1 VTDRFDSFVIFGAM
15 RTGSNFLE
23 SSLNSVPGVACHGEA
38 FNAWFIGAENR
49 TELLGFDLKRREADP
64 LGFLETLRSQPGLN
78 GFRYFH
84 DHDARIV
91 EAVMDDPRCAK
102 IVLARNPVDSF
113 ISRRMAYATD
123 QWKLSHA
130 RDRNDMT
137 VSFAAAN
144 FERFLSEN
152 QAFYLRVLH
161 ALQTRGQTAFFLAYE
176 DLGDTDVLNGLLSF
190 LGVPGRLAA
199 ASSDLVRQNPKEI
212 AAMITNLP
220 LMHATLERLDLFN
233 LSRIPNFEPRR
244 GPAVPGYVAARGA
257 ALLYMPVRCGPEA
270 AVRSWLA
277 GLGSAPS
284 RGIDEAFNRNS
295 LRIWLQ
301 DNPGHRKFT
310 VLSHPALRAF
320 RAYADHFSTTG
331 YAATRAAIRDALAM
345 DVSPATGDADAVRK
359 GFTEFLGFVRMNLD
373 GQTSLRPDPIWASQT
388 AILEGFAQLCV
399 PDILLR
405 EDELAAGLADL
416 AGRSGGAPPDLQGD
430 TAAKR
435 LAAIW
440 DADLEKAVHA
450 AYRRDY
456 LNFGFGPYAA

>member
-1 VTDRFDSFVIFGAM
+1 M

-23 SSLNSVPGVACHGEA
+23 SSLNSVPGIACHGEV
-38 FNAWFIGAENR
+38 FNAWFVGTENR

-64 LGFLETLRSQPGLN
+64 LGLLDTLRLQPGLN

-84 DHDARIV
+84 DHDARIF

-102 IVLARNPVDSF
+102 IILARNPVDSF

-123 QWKLSHA
+123 QWKLTNA
-130 RDRNDMT
+130 RDRNDMK
-137 VSFAAAN
+137 VSFVAAN
-144 FERFLSEN
+144 FERFLSDN
-152 QAFYLRVLH
+152 QSFYLRVLS
-161 ALQTRGQTAFFLAYE
+161 ALQTRGQTAFYLAYE
-176 DLGDTDVLNGLLSF
+176 DLGDTDVLNGLLTF
-190 LGVPGRLAA
+190 LDVPGRLAS
-199 ASSDLVRQNPKEI
+199 ASSDLVRQNPEEI
-212 AAMITNLP
+212 AAKITNLP
-220 LMHATLERLDLFN
+220 LMQDTLDRLDLFN

-244 GPAVPGYVAARGA
+244 GPAVPAYVAARGA
-257 ALLYMPVRCGPEA
+257 ALLYMPVRGGPET
-270 AVRSWLA
+270 AVRGWLA
-277 GLGSAPS
+277 GLGSGPL

-301 DNPGHRKFT
+301 NNPGHRKFT

-320 RAYADHFSTTG
+320 RAYADHFSTKG
-331 YAATRAAIRDALAM
+331 YAATRAAIRDALGM
-345 DVSPATGDADAVRK
+345 DLAPGDGDADALHK
-359 GFTEFLGFVRMNLD
+359 GFIEFLGFVRMNLD
-373 GQTSLRPDPIWASQT
+373 GQTSLRPDPLWASQT
-388 AILEGFAQLCV
+388 AVLEGFAQLCV

-405 EDELAAGLADL
+405 EDGLAAGLAEL
-416 AGRSGGAPPDLQGD
+416 AGRSGGAPPDLPDD

-440 DADLEKAVHA
+440 DADLEKTVYA